1 MASTATLPD
10 VRTPV
15 AAWWHTVVVLLI
27 LGAASVASAYSRG
40 LPRLRLA
47 GLSERTSGYITT
59 LVVEWLLVLVIWLG
73 IRGRGNRI
81 RDLVSGRWTK
91 ASAFLRDVGLALGFL
106 VVALPCLQLL
116 GYLLHVKYS
125 PVAILPT
132 SKAELALW
140 LLLAATAGFCEEL
153 TFRGY
158 LTRQFSGWSG
168 SRMVGVALQ
177 GVAFGLGHGYQGWKM
192 MTVIMVFGWMF
203 GVLAVWRKSLLP
215 GMLAHAFQDSSGGII
230 HFLFRKV

>member
-15 AAWWHTVVVLLI
+15 AAWWHTVIVLLI
-27 LGAASVASAYSRG
+27 LGGVSAASAHSQG
-40 LPRLRLA
+40 LPRLQVA
-47 GLSERTSGYITT
+47 GLSARVCGYITT

-73 IRGRGNRI
+73 IRGRGFRI

-91 ASAFLRDVGLALGFL
+91 ASAFLKDLGLAIGFL
-106 VVALPCLQLL
+106 IVALPCLQLV
-116 GYLLHVKYS
+116 GYLLRVKYS
-125 PVAILPT
+125 PAAILPT

-168 SRMVGVALQ
+168 SRIIGVALQ

-192 MTVIMVFGWMF
+192 MMVIMVFGWMF
-203 GVLAVWRKSLLP
+203 GALAAWRKSLLP
-215 GMLAHAFQDSSGGII
+215 GMLAHGIQDSSGGLVY
-230 HFLFRKV
+230 FLFRKV